1 VRYRFGSFI
10 FVLKLSLAAIVV
22 FPVFTTFADQPSQR
36 LSTPVKVLRLSP
48 SVVRLGGANR
58 QQQLLITA
66 EDVAGRLFDVTHLA
80 EVKCANRAVA
90 RLSDG
95 LVVGVSEGSAVIDVR
110 YNDLTLQVPV
120 EVKDFATYPPVHF
133 RNDVVPLLSKL
144 GCNSGGCHGKQGGQ
158 NGFKLSVFGFDPRSD
173 YDALTK
179 EARGRRVFP
188 GDPAQSLF
196 VRKATGETPHGGGR
210 RIEGGSPDER
220 LLIEWVKQGTPWGH
234 SNAPQ
239 VSSIEIEPTDR
250 VLNVNADQ
258 QILVTAIYSDGSR
271 ADVTSAAAYTT
282 NADTVAKVDQSG
294 RVQTGRR
301 PGEAAITVNYMG
313 HVGAVR
319 VIVPKSKV
327 PNPYPILAT
336 NNHVDEL
343 VWQKLER
350 LGLLPS
356 ELCDD
361 ATFLRR
367 LYLDSIGTMP
377 TPNEVREFLADSRQ
391 DKRRVAVER
400 VLGRQEF
407 ADYWALKWADIL
419 LVDQEKLGERGAYE
433 FHRWLR
439 IQMASNRPYDQW
451 VRELLTASGNSG
463 KYGPANFY
471 RALRTPEELTRS
483 VSQAFL
489 GIRMDCAQCDHHPF
503 EKWAQEDFYGL
514 AGFFSGL
521 QRKQVGT
528 GREFVYHAGYQATK
542 LPLTGDNVLTR
553 PPGGA
558 VPSDIDDGDPRIK
571 LADWVTGRD
580 NPWFARLVA
589 NRLWK
594 QFLGRGLVEPED
606 DLRSTNPATNEPL
619 LAYLSKQVVEND
631 YDLKTV
637 MRLILNSRVYQLS
650 SVPNESNFDDE
661 QNYSHHLVKRIP
673 AEVLLD
679 AISQA
684 TGQPETFPGAPAG
697 TRAIALWDNR
707 LPSYFL
713 DTFGRSE
720 RQSAC
725 ECGKSG
731 EPTMAQALHL
741 MNAPEI
747 EAKVSSPDGRVA
759 KLLSGNLR
767 DEQIASELCL
777 AVLGRT
783 PQEKERKIAERL
795 LATASRQQAAEDLL
809 WTLLNSYDFL
819 FIH

>member
-1 VRYRFGSFI
+1 
-10 FVLKLSLAAIVV
+10 
-22 FPVFTTFADQPSQR
+22 
-36 LSTPVKVLRLSP
+36 
-48 SVVRLGGANR
+48 
-58 QQQLLITA
+58 
-66 EDVAGRLFDVTHLA
+66 
-80 EVKCANRAVA
+80 
-90 RLSDG
+90 
-95 LVVGVSEGSAVIDVR
+95 
-110 YNDLTLQVPV
+110 
-120 EVKDFATYPPVHF
+120 
-133 RNDVVPLLSKL
+133 
-144 GCNSGGCHGKQGGQ
+144 
-158 NGFKLSVFGFDPRSD
+158 
-173 YDALTK
+173 
-179 EARGRRVFP
+179 
-188 GDPAQSLF
+188 
-196 VRKATGETPHGGGR
+196 
-210 RIEGGSPDER
+210 
-220 LLIEWVKQGTPWGH
+220 
-234 SNAPQ
+234 
-239 VSSIEIEPTDR
+239 
-250 VLNVNADQ
+250 
-258 QILVTAIYSDGSR
+258 
-271 ADVTSAAAYTT
+271 
-282 NADTVAKVDQSG
+282 
-294 RVQTGRR
+294 
-301 PGEAAITVNYMG
+301 
-313 HVGAVR
+313 
-319 VIVPKSKV
+319 
-327 PNPYPILAT
+327 
-336 NNHVDEL
+336 
-343 VWQKLER
+343 
-350 LGLLPS
+350 
-356 ELCDD
+356 
-361 ATFLRR
+361 
-367 LYLDSIGTMP
+367 
-377 TPNEVREFLADSRQ
+377 
-391 DKRRVAVER
+391 
-400 VLGRQEF
+400 
-407 ADYWALKWADIL
+407 
-419 LVDQEKLGERGAYE
+419 
-433 FHRWLR
+433 
-439 IQMASNRPYDQW
+439 
-451 VRELLTASGNSG
+451 
-463 KYGPANFY
+463 
-471 RALRTPEELTRS
+471 
-483 VSQAFL
+483 
-489 GIRMDCAQCDHHPF
+489 
-503 EKWAQEDFYGL
+503 
-514 AGFFSGL
+514 
-521 QRKQVGT
+521 
-528 GREFVYHAGYQATK
+528 
-542 LPLTGDNVLTR
+542 VLTR

-697 TRAIALWDNR
+697 TRAIELWDNR

-759 KLLSGNLR
+759 QLLSGNLR